1 MIAAI
6 QSLEAGP
13 TASAL
18 DWILVAVSAAVVVYS
33 LFATIRYTLRPGETD
48 RDHIKFTILEDD

>member
-6 QSLEAGP
+6 QNLETGP

-33 LFATIRYTLRPGETD
+33 LFAAIRYTLRPGETD
-48 RDHIKFTILEDD
+48 RRHIKFTILEDD

>member
-6 QSLEAGP
+6 QNLETGP

-33 LFATIRYTLRPGETD
+33 LVAAIRYTLRPGETD
-48 RDHIKFTILEDD
+48 RGHIKFTILEDD